1 MGPTNGLEYMSG
13 DDEADD
19 EKQFDDDDEEEME
32 FEGEDAG
39 ESSHAGKTMQSYLT
53 AAVKTTPSNTPSLQ
67 QGTSFFAC
75 SFSF

>member
-32 FEGEDAG
+32 SEG
-39 ESSHAGKTMQSYLT
+39 ESSHAGKTMQSYLS
-53 AAVKTTPSNTPSLQ
+53 AALKTTPSNTPSLQ
-67 QGTSFFAC
+67 RGMSFFAC